1 MLETRLATVRVRS
14 GLYISYDGLWKIE
27 RQPQYWPNSRQWRVY
42 RLTDARWTVVTQ
54 FPTLARAR
62 AFIIQTI
69 NEAWF

>member
-1 MLETRLATVRVRS
+1 METRLATVRVRS

-27 RQPQYWPNSRQWRVY
+27 RVRQYAVRGKSWRIY
-42 RLTDARWTVVTQ
+42 RLCDARWTVVTQ